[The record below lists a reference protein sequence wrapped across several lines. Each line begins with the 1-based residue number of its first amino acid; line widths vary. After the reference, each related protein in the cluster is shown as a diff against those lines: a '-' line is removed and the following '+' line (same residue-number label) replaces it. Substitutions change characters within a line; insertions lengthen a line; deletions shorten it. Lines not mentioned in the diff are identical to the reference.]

1 MRKTSLVL
9 LWIFFLLI
17 LTACASKPEP
27 ACPPIKQ
34 ISLAEIPKLS
44 APAVEAQPAQ
54 VKISGKMVQ
63 VDKVVSGPVCN
74 DQWRG
79 IVYVGCDIQV
89 VEWKDNPLFL
99 KDCNLKVEP
108 DTVVYVAY
116 HNDTAYYKGCSC
128 HTGEIAEP

>member
-1 MRKTSLVL
+1 MRKISLVFLWMLIL
-9 LWIFFLLI
+9 LA
-17 LTACASKPEP
+17 LTACASKPKP

-34 ISLAEIPKLS
+34 ITLAEIQKLS
-44 APAVEAQPAQ
+44 APAAEAQPAQ
-54 VKISGKMVQ
+54 VKIGGRTTQ
-63 VDKVVSGPVCN
+63 VDRVVSGPLCN
-74 DQWRG
+74 GQWRG